1 MKIDYRRYTGVAL
14 ILMVGFLIGLISGCS
29 QPFEQ
34 EGINTPQQQGLA
46 PVIKSAEN
54 TIPGRYIV
62 VFRENV
68 LPKGDF
74 KNVAEAVTKI
84 ASEIASAYDL
94 DLEHVYRYTIKGFSA
109 EISEDKLIALRSDP
123 RVEYIE
129 EDGIVY
135 AFAQTLPWGIDRI
148 DADISST
155 RAGDGTGSVTGVRVY
170 VIDTGIQLNHPDLN
184 VVGGV
189 DFTGKG
195 TANDGNGHGTH
206 VAGTIGAKDDNN
218 YVVGVAPGVELFAV
232 KVLGD
237 DGSGSFSNVIAG
249 VDFVTQQKLN
259 NPSLPI
265 VANMSL
271 GARTGTSYNS
281 LDYAVLNSINAGV
294 VYTIAAGNDGADAKN
309 YSPAHVKEAITVG
322 AYDETNRFATFSNW
336 GSLLDI
342 NAPGVRILSTYIGSS
357 TATLSGTSMAA
368 PHVAGAAALYLSR
381 NPNAT
386 PQQVRD
392 RLVADGKAWVSV
404 NKPRTTNLSVYA
416 GNY

>member
-1 MKIDYRRYTGVAL
+1 MKKSYISLVL
-14 ILMVGFLIGLISGCS
+14 IIAFGFLISLISGCG
-29 QPFEQ
+29 QPTEQGQINLTEQ
-34 EGINTPQQQGLA
+34 ERGLA
-46 PVIKSAEN
+46 PLIRSTEDV
-54 TIPGRYIV
+54 IPGKYIV
-62 VFRENV
+62 VFKDNV

-74 KNVAEAVTKI
+74 KSVAEAVNKI
-84 ASEIASAYDL
+84 ATEIASTYAL
-94 DLEHVYRYTIKGFSA
+94 NLEHVYRYTIKGFSA
-109 EISEDKLIALRSDP
+109 EIPEDKLLALRNDP
-123 RVEYIE
+123 RIDYIE

-135 AFAQTLPWGIDRI
+135 AFAQTLPWGVDRI
-148 DADISST
+148 DADVSST
-155 RAGDGTGSVTGVRVY
+155 KAGDGTGSVTGVRVY
-170 VIDTGIQLNHPDLN
+170 IIDTGIQLNHPDLN

-195 TANDGNGHGTH
+195 TADDGNGHGTH
-206 VAGTIGAKDDNN
+206 VAGIVGAKDDNN

-237 DGSGSFSNVIAG
+237 DGSGSFSNVISG

-271 GARTGTSYNS
+271 GARTGTTYNS
-281 LDYAVLNSINAGV
+281 LDNAVVNSIKAGV

-322 AYDETNRFATFSNW
+322 AYDESNKFATFSNW

-381 NPNAT
+381 NPSAT

-404 NKPRTTNLSVYA
+404 NKPRTTNLSVYV

>member
-1 MKIDYRRYTGVAL
+1 M
-14 ILMVGFLIGLISGCS
+14 
-29 QPFEQ
+29 
-34 EGINTPQQQGLA
+34 
-46 PVIKSAEN
+46 
-54 TIPGRYIV
+54 
-62 VFRENV
+62 
-68 LPKGDF
+68 
-74 KNVAEAVTKI
+74 
-84 ASEIASAYDL
+84 
-94 DLEHVYRYTIKGFSA
+94 
-109 EISEDKLIALRSDP
+109 RSDP
-123 RVEYIE
+123 RIAYIE
-129 EDGIVY
+129 QDAKVY
-135 AFAQTLPWGIDRI
+135 AFAQSLPWGIDRI

-155 RAGDGTGSVTGVRVY
+155 KAGDGTGSVTGVRVY
-170 VIDTGIQLNHPDLN
+170 IIDTGIQLDHPDLN

-195 TANDGNGHGTH
+195 TADDGNGHGTH
-206 VAGTIGAKDDNN
+206 VAGIVGAKDNGD

-259 NPSLPI
+259 NPSLPM

-271 GARTGTSYNS
+271 GARTGSTYNS
-281 LDYAVLNSINAGV
+281 LDNAVVNSIKAGV
-294 VYTIAAGNDGADAKN
+294 IYSVAAGNDGADAKN

-322 AYDETNRFATFSNW
+322 AYDESNTFAYFSNW
-336 GSLLDI
+336 GSLLDL

-368 PHVAGAAALYLSR
+368 PHVAGTAALYLSR
-381 NPNAT
+381 NSSAT

-392 RLVADGKAWVSV
+392 RLVADGKAWVKV

>member
-1 MKIDYRRYTGVAL
+1 MKGFVKFWVLIFAVAF
-14 ILMVGFLIGLISGCS
+14 VISGCTQPTNQGQIESS
-29 QPFEQ
+29 QQ
-34 EGINTPQQQGLA
+34 EKALA
-46 PVIKSAEN
+46 PLYTAPEGEA
-54 TIPGRYIV
+54 IPGKYIV
-62 VFRENV
+62 VLKDNI

-74 KNVAEAVTKI
+74 KNVAQAV
-84 ASEIASAYDL
+84 ARVAGEIAKTYSL
-94 DLEHVYRYTIKGFSA
+94 NLVHVYGYALYGFSA
-109 EISEDKLIALRSDP
+109 EIPQDKILALRSDP
-123 RVEYIE
+123 RIAYIE
-129 EDGIVY
+129 QDAKVY
-135 AFAQTLPWGIDRI
+135 AFAQSLPWGIDRI

-155 RAGDGTGSVTGVRVY
+155 KAGDGTGSVTGVRVY
-170 VIDTGIQLNHPDLN
+170 IIDTGIQLNHPDLN

-195 TANDGNGHGTH
+195 TADDGNGHGTH
-206 VAGTIGAKDDNN
+206 VAGIVGAKDNGD

-259 NPSLPI
+259 NPSLPM

-271 GARTGTSYNS
+271 GARTGSTYNS
-281 LDYAVLNSINAGV
+281 LDNAVVNSINAGV
-294 VYTIAAGNDGADAKN
+294 VYSIAAGNDGADAKN

-322 AYDETNRFATFSNW
+322 AYDESNTFAYFSNW
-336 GSLLDI
+336 GSLLDL

-368 PHVAGAAALYLSR
+368 PHVAGTAALYLSR
-381 NPNAT
+381 NPSAT

-392 RLVADGKAWVSV
+392 RLVADGKAWVKV
-404 NKPRTTNLSVYA
+404 NKPKTTNLSVYA

>member
-1 MKIDYRRYTGVAL
+1 MKGRIILALSL
-14 ILMVGFLIGLISGCS
+14 ILAISFLVGLISGCS

-34 EGINTPQQQGLA
+34 EQFGQPQQQGLA

-62 VFRENV
+62 VFKENV

-74 KNVAEAVTKI
+74 KSVAETVNRI
-84 ASEIASAYDL
+84 AGEVASTYGL
-94 DLEHVYRYTIKGFSA
+94 NLEHVYRYTIKGFAA
-109 EISEDKLIALRSDP
+109 EIPEDKLIALRNDP
-123 RVEYIE
+123 RINYIE

-135 AFAQTLPWGIDRI
+135 AFAQTLPWGVDRI

-155 RAGDGTGSVTGVRVY
+155 KAGDGSGSVTGVRVY
-170 VIDTGIQLNHPDLN
+170 IIDTGIQLNHPDLN

-195 TANDGNGHGTH
+195 TADDGNGHGTH
-206 VAGTIGAKDDNN
+206 VAGIVGAKDNDS

-237 DGSGSFSNVIAG
+237 NGSGSFSNVIAG

-259 NPSLPI
+259 NPNLPM

-281 LDYAVLNSINAGV
+281 LDYAVVNSINAGV
-294 VYTIAAGNDGADAKN
+294 VYTIAAGNDGQDAKF

-322 AYDETNRFATFSNW
+322 AYDESNKFATFSNW

-368 PHVAGAAALYLSR
+368 PHVAGTAALYLSG

-404 NKPRTTNLSVYA
+404 NRKNTTKLSVYA

>member
-1 MKIDYRRYTGVAL
+1 MRRLYLVSLFTLSFA
-14 ILMVGFLIGLISGCS
+14 FLIALISGCS
-29 QPFEQ
+29 QPAGQ
-34 EGINTPQQQGLA
+34 EEINLTQQGKELA
-46 PVIKSAEN
+46 PVIKPTEN
-54 TIPGRYIV
+54 TIQGKYIV
-62 VFRENV
+62 VLKDNI
-68 LPKGDF
+68 LPKGDL
-74 KNVAEAVTKI
+74 KGVAEAVNKI
-84 ASEIASAYDL
+84 VGEIASTYAL
-94 DLEHVYRYTIKGFSA
+94 NPEHVYRYTIKGFSA
-109 EISEDKLIALRSDP
+109 EIPEDKLFTLRSDP
-123 RVEYIE
+123 RIAYIE

-135 AFAQTLPWGIDRI
+135 AFAQTLPWGVNRI
-148 DADISST
+148 DADLSST
-155 RAGDGTGSVTGVRVY
+155 RAGDGTGSVSGVRVY
-170 VIDTGIQLNHPDLN
+170 IIDTGIQLNHPDLN

-195 TANDGNGHGTH
+195 TADDGNGHGTH
-206 VAGTIGAKDDNN
+206 VAGIVGAKDDNN

-232 KVLGD
+232 KVLD
-237 DGSGSFSNVIAG
+237 DNGSGSFSNVIAG
-249 VDFVTQQKLN
+249 VDFVTQQKVN
-259 NPSLPI
+259 NPNLPI

-281 LDYAVLNSINAGV
+281 LDYAVVNSINAGV

-322 AYDETNRFATFSNW
+322 AYDENNKFATFSNW
-336 GSLLDI
+336 GSLLDL

-368 PHVAGAAALYLSR
+368 PHVAGTAALYLSR

-392 RLVADGKAWVSV
+392 RLVADAKAWVSV